1 MTWRDR
7 LRTEIALT
15 SPSGQQFAAAWA
27 GNPRTVEKRLG
38 IFDYPKIPGAIVQDL
53 DVGADLYPLSFYF
66 EGEDHD
72 LEAERFFTACKERG
86 TWTVNHPVKG
96 QKVLQLITVTEEVQ
110 PVSSGNMTLINS
122 EWIEPRNV
130 TAAASATQLAA
141 AVVAQAE
148 TLQEVAAGQLAAV
161 VELDTPSKITA
172 FKNAITAAVTRV
184 NTTLAPLR
192 QLSAD
197 VQAAAL
203 SVHRGITS
211 GLDAAALDVLSL
223 GGQIQTLVT
232 LPGDAVA
239 DISTRLE
246 YYSGL
251 ISAMVGIE
259 PDTPS
264 EGGINAAAVQELV
277 LTSAL
282 VTMATATTEGDLSSR
297 EEAVSYLEQAA
308 AAFTDITDTLDASQA
323 LYQDNALDLQYFSQ
337 SQSFN
342 DGAVLVGQVTALLL
356 RKSFDL
362 AAAKRFTLKR
372 GRAPVEIAATE
383 YGDLDHLDFFISSNR
398 LKGTDI
404 LLLPAGREVV
414 VYL

>member
-7 LRTEIALT
+7 LRTEILLT
-15 SPSGQQFAAAWA
+15 SPTGQQFAAAWA
-27 GNPRTVEKRLG
+27 GNPRTVEKKLG
-38 IFDYPKIPGAIVQDL
+38 IFEYPKIPGAVVQDL
-53 DVGADLYPLSFYF
+53 DVGGDRYPLSFYF

-86 TWTVNHPVKG
+86 TWTVNHPTKG
-96 QKVLQLITVTEEVQ
+96 VKVLQLITVTEEVQ

-122 EWIEPRNV
+122 EWIEPITAGAAASV
-130 TAAASATQLAA
+130 TQQAASVQAQAQTLQTAAAEQF
-141 AVVAQAE
+141 
-148 TLQEVAAGQLAAV
+148 AAV

-172 FKNAITAAVTRV
+172 FKNAVTATVTRV
-184 NTTLAPLR
+184 NNTLAPLR
-192 QLSAD
+192 QQAAD
-197 VQAAAL
+197 IQAAAL

-211 GLDAAALDVLSL
+211 GLNAVALDVLSL

-232 LPGDAVA
+232 LPGQAVT
-239 DISTRLE
+239 DISTRFE

-251 ISAMVGIE
+251 ISAMIGIE

-264 EGGINAAAVQELV
+264 EGGINAVAVQELV
-277 LTSAL
+277 LTAAL
-282 VTMATATTEGDLSSR
+282 VSIAGATAEGELTSR
-297 EEAVSYLEQAA
+297 EEAVTFLDNTA
-308 AAFTDITDTLDASQA
+308 AAFEDITETLDASQD
-323 LYQDNALDLQYFSQ
+323 LYQDNAIDKQYFSQ

-404 LLLPAGREVV
+404 LLLPSGREVV
-414 VYL
+414 VYI

>member
-38 IFDYPKIPGAIVQDL
+38 IFDYPKLPGAIVQDL
-53 DVGADLYPLSFYF
+53 DVGADSYPLSFYF
-66 EGEDHD
+66 EGDDND

-86 TWTVNHPVKG
+86 TWSVVHPVKG
-96 QKVLQLITVTEEVQ
+96 QKTLQLIRVTENVQ
-110 PVSSGNMTLINS
+110 PVSSGNMTLIDS
-122 EWIEPRNV
+122 EWIEPI
-130 TAAASATQLAA
+130 TAGTTASVTQLGE
-141 AVVAQAE
+141 AVKAQAA
-148 TLQEVAAGQLAAV
+148 TLQEVAAGQLSDV
-161 VELDTPSKITA
+161 VELDKPSKITA
-172 FKNAITAAVTRV
+172 FKNAITAAVSKV

-192 QLSAD
+192 QQAAD
-197 VQAAAL
+197 IQAAAL
-203 SVHRGITS
+203 SVHRGITD
-211 GLDAAALDVLSL
+211 GLNAVSLDVLSL

-232 LPGDAVA
+232 LPGQAIT
-239 DISTRLE
+239 DISTRFE
-246 YYSGL
+246 YYRGL
-251 ISAMVGIE
+251 ISEMVGLE

-264 EGGINAAAVQELV
+264 EGGINTVAVQELV

-282 VTMATATTEGDLSSR
+282 VAMASAASEGDLASR
-297 EEAVSYLEQAA
+297 EEAVKFIEDSA
-308 AAFTDITDTLDASQA
+308 AAFIDVTEALDASQA
-323 LYQDNALDLQYFSQ
+323 LYSDNAIDNQYFSQ

-342 DGAVLVGQVTALLL
+342 DAALLTGRVTELLL

-362 AAAKRFTLKR
+362 AAARRFTLTR
-372 GRAPVEIAATE
+372 SRAPVEIAAE
-383 YGDLDHLDFFISSNR
+383 KYGDLDHLDFFISSNG
-398 LKGTDI
+398 LKGNDI

>member
-7 LRTEIALT
+7 LRTEIAFT

-53 DVGADLYPLSFYF
+53 DVGADVYPLSFYF
-66 EGEDHD
+66 EGDDND

-86 TWTVNHPVKG
+86 TWTVAHPVKG
-96 QKVLQLITVTEEVQ
+96 QKVLQLIRVTENIQ
-110 PVSSGNMTLINS
+110 PVSSGNLTLIES
-122 EWIEPRNV
+122 EWIEPSNV
-130 TAAASATQLAA
+130 TTAASATQLSA
-141 AVVAQAE
+141 AVETQAE
-148 TLQEVAAGQLAAV
+148 ALQEVAAGQLANV
-161 VELDTPSKITA
+161 VELDKPSKITA
-172 FKNAITAAVTRV
+172 FKNAVTAAVTRV

-211 GLDAAALDVLSL
+211 GLNAAALDVLSL

-264 EGGINAAAVQELV
+264 EGGINTVAVQELV

-282 VTMATATTEGDLSSR
+282 VAMATATTGGDLSSR
-297 EEAVSYLEQAA
+297 EEAVGYLEQTAG
-308 AAFTDITDTLDASQA
+308 AFTDIADTLDASQD
-323 LYQDNALDLQYFSQ
+323 LYQDSAIDRQYFSQ

-342 DGAVLVGQVTALLL
+342 DAALLVGRVTDMLL
-356 RKSFDL
+356 RRSFDL
-362 AAAKRFTLKR
+362 AAARRFILKR
-372 GRAPVEIAATE
+372 DRAPVEIAAE
-383 YGDLDHLDFFISSNR
+383 QYGDLDHLDFFISSNR
-398 LKGTDI
+398 LKGSEI